1 MLKLGTWGKEKHLQK
16 WKLFEKSPRFS
27 LSLVLCPLK
36 KNSSRPVFIYQS
48 SFLNQNLIISIYST
62 NIQYF
67 CFEIKANIILKDQ
80 EKIFLHKVNFY
91 YLYFSITADRERQK
105 ALAKERL
112 EALRHKKQQR
122 STQENLEQKLRE
134 ENENN
139 KLLDAE
145 ESSGK

>member
-1 MLKLGTWGKEKHLQK
+1 M
-16 WKLFEKSPRFS
+16 
-27 LSLVLCPLK
+27 
-36 KNSSRPVFIYQS
+36 
-48 SFLNQNLIISIYST
+48 
-62 NIQYF
+62 
-67 CFEIKANIILKDQ
+67 KDQ
-80 EKIFLHKVNFY
+80 EKIFLHKGNFY
-91 YLYFSITADRERQK
+91 YIFFSITSDRERQK

-112 EALRHKKQQR
+112 EALRRKKQQR

>member
-1 MLKLGTWGKEKHLQK
+1 MGHEVEKNTYRNGSYLKVSQIFPHFGLMSFKKE
-16 WKLFEKSPRFS
+16 FKSPCIY
-27 LSLVLCPLK
+27 LSIVLSKPK
-36 KNSSRPVFIYQS
+36 FDHFNI
-48 SFLNQNLIISIYST
+48 LNQHSIL
-62 NIQYF
+62 
-67 CFEIKANIILKDQ
+67 CFEIKTNIILKDQ